1 LYADHEQKIENA
13 LSICGVHRWPVAS
26 GRYAAPQVFRIRTL
40 PMNATLATTHD
51 LAPSARQA
59 PSADVI
65 LDVARTR
72 RIEQDLPYAGA
83 VTPVEAWTLVSQGRA
98 RIIDV
103 RTPAEY
109 RFVGAVPDSINIE
122 WRGADILPS
131 AMFVST
137 LRNVA
142 RPTEVLLFLC
152 RSGVRSHAA
161 ARAAAAAGFDS
172 IYNVLEGFEGQRT
185 HAGHRG
191 EIDGW
196 RRHGLPWVQ
205 D

>member
-1 LYADHEQKIENA
+1 M
-13 LSICGVHRWPVAS
+13 S
-26 GRYAAPQVFRIRTL
+26 T
-40 PMNATLATTHD
+40 TLATAYD
-51 LAPSARQA
+51 LAPPVAPRPSTDAIFDLAR
-59 PSADVI
+59 
-65 LDVARTR
+65 LR
-72 RIEQDLPYAGA
+72 RIELELPYAGA
-83 VTPVEAWTLVSQGRA
+83 VTPPEAWALASQRSA
-98 RIIDV
+98 RIVDV

-122 WRGADILPS
+122 WRGADILPT
-131 AMFVST
+131 AMFVSA

-142 RPTEVLLFLC
+142 RPADAVLLLC

-161 ARAAAAAGFDS
+161 ARAAAAAGFDRV
-172 IYNVLEGFEGQRT
+172 YNVLEGFEGQRT